1 MMATT
6 IMTVTQPKTM
16 GKKGNKK
23 LETRDGNQKPGSA
36 AGMVG
41 QTQHDFLPQFHAHH
55 APL

>member
-1 MMATT
+1 MATT